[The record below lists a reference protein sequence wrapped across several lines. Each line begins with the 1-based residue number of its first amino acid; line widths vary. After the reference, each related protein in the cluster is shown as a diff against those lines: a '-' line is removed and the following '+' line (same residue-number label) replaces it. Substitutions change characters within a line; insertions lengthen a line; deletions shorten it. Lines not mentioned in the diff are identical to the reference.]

1 MSFHRPW
8 YPRFGDIPGV
18 DWPCPAGTDRER
30 LRGHDARP
38 QENDCGSDGVWWPVV
53 YERDTS
59 EGLSVGINARV
70 EVGGE
75 DLYDDEDDRDS
86 GSTGSSPAIQYPG
99 FSGPRSMGDELQ
111 SLHEALELPGTA
123 QDYEQLISASAE
135 YLHKI
140 RLREPAAIAESERL
154 CLLSLDL
161 VRACPEIL
169 ARETRYAD
177 EDDFPVWLSTAHL
190 LCRLHEDNGDL
201 VEAEQAA
208 VMAAEEFGQR
218 RITCC

>member
-1 MSFHRPW
+1 MPA
-8 YPRFGDIPGV
+8 PGS
-18 DWPCPAGTDRER
+18 PAPARS
-30 LRGHDARP
+30 LAPARP
-38 QENDCGSDGVWWPVV
+38 RPREKLCKTLRVSHSHGNYYDILN
-53 YERDTS
+53 
-59 EGLSVGINARV
+59 LS
-70 EVGGE
+70 GG
-75 DLYDDEDDRDS
+75 DQALRRQTTWR
-86 GSTGSSPAIQYPG
+86 ST
-99 FSGPRSMGDELQ
+99 
-111 SLHEALELPGTA
+111 PGTA